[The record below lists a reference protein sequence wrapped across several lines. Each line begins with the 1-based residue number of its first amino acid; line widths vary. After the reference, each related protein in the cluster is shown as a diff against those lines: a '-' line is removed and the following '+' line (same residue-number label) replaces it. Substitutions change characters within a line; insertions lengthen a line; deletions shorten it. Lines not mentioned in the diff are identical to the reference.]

1 MTIKMRRVIL
11 MFTFLSVMGV
21 ERCFAQADYCQP
33 ADSKATPEA
42 RALLERLYRIQK
54 RGTMY
59 GHQDDLMCGHTW
71 WYEPGRS
78 DTKDAVGDYPAVAG
92 FELGEIELGGDRSL
106 DSVAFRD
113 IRERVQWWHGQRG
126 VITVSWHVVNPISSQ
141 WPGVKEPNGAGSA
154 WDVEMLS
161 AANLNAV
168 KSILPGGSNH
178 AMFNSWLNRIAR
190 FFLTWRD
197 KDGRLI
203 PFIFRPWHEHSGSFF
218 WWGRTRCYDEEYAS
232 LWRYTVDFLRAKG
245 LHNIL
250 YAYNTDKVYSP
261 EEYLQG
267 YPGDDYIDML
277 TIDWYGSGDDFN
289 RDIEKALSFTT
300 ALARQKHKLHALSEC
315 GPISEGLQRILANY
329 ESAYL
334 LTWRHAPQR
343 GDRPAMRK
351 LTDAELKKLP
361 ANVRENYLR
370 WLKQPRHEDL
380 LKTMKQN
387 KRYLFLYDIQNIK

>member
-1 MTIKMRRVIL
+1 
-11 MFTFLSVMGV
+11 
-21 ERCFAQADYCQP
+21 
-33 ADSKATPEA
+33 
-42 RALLERLYRIQK
+42 
-54 RGTMY
+54 
-59 GHQDDLMCGHTW
+59 
-71 WYEPGRS
+71 
-78 DTKDAVGDYPAVAG
+78 
-92 FELGEIELGGDRSL
+92 
-106 DSVAFRD
+106 
-113 IRERVQWWHGQRG
+113 
-126 VITVSWHVVNPISSQ
+126 
-141 WPGVKEPNGAGSA
+141 
-154 WDVEMLS
+154 MLS

-168 KSILPGGSNH
+168 KTILPGGSNH
-178 AMFNSWLNRIAR
+178 AMFNSWLNRIAN
-190 FFLTWRD
+190 FFLSWRD
-197 KDGRLI
+197 KDGHLI

-232 LWRYTVDFLRAKG
+232 LWRYTVDYLRAKG

-250 YAYNTDKVYSP
+250 YAYNTDKVYTP

-289 RDIEKALSFTT
+289 RDIEKALNFTT
-300 ALARQKHKLHALSEC
+300 GLARQKHKLHALSEC

-343 GDRPAMRK
+343 GGRPAMRK

-361 ANVRENYLR
+361 ADVRENYLR

-380 LKTMKQN
+380 LKAMKQN
-387 KRYLFLYDIQNIK
+387 QRYLFLKDIQNNK